1 MAQFQCEHCGA
12 ELASLP
18 IKRVHEEKFCPKLT
32 ATTPVADDIETSP
45 NGDQPDQPT
54 EIGRLTIPEA
64 DPDYFVSSL
73 VAAEIQRVLAL
84 CEVQPEN
91 LALVGPKGSGKTAL
105 ALQIAAKRKSP
116 CYVANAY
123 TQRSSDEW
131 FGREAVSMDKGTYY
145 VPSLFVEALET
156 EGAVVIIN
164 DMALM
169 QNKSIQ
175 NGLNDILDYG
185 IRFVWVEAIAATLGR
200 PVRVAPK
207 VLIIGTWNEGAA
219 YTGNIMLS
227 ANLTD
232 RFPNRIYMDYPPAEV
247 QQSILMRKTGI
258 SHEDSKRLSDFGEKL
273 RGLQDP
279 VEVSMRGLIQA
290 GRKLKLGANI
300 HDSLY
305 FTIISGLKPES
316 QEKALAA
323 LESLYTVNEKE
334 LISTR
339 VTQWEAW
346 ADGGEKWTEVSPEV
360 KASWEK
366 AVQGWRPPTRT
377 GGS

>member
-1 MAQFQCEHCGA
+1 MAEFQCEQCGA

-18 IKRVHEEKFCPKLT
+18 VKKLHEKQFCPKLT
-32 ATTPVADDIETSP
+32 ATEPVAAEIETSN
-45 NGDQPDQPT
+45 NGDQPT
-54 EIGRLTIPEA
+54 EELGRLTVPIA

-84 CEVQPEN
+84 CEAQPEN

-105 ALQIAAKRKSP
+105 ALQIAAKRQAP

-131 FGREAVSMDKGTYY
+131 FGREGVSLEHGTYY

-185 IRFVWVEAIAATLGR
+185 IRFAWVEALAATLGR
-200 PVRVAPK
+200 PVRVAPR

-247 QQSILMRKTGI
+247 QKSILMRKTGI
-258 SHEDSKRLSDFGEKL
+258 SHDDASRLSDFGARL

-290 GRKLKLGANI
+290 GRKMQLSANI
-300 HDSLY
+300 HDALY
-305 FTIISGLKPES
+305 YTIISGLKPES
-316 QEKALAA
+316 QEQALAA
-323 LESLYTVNEKE
+323 LEGIYTTNEKH
-334 LISTR
+334 LVSTR
-339 VTQWEAW
+339 TNQWEAW
-346 ADGGEKWTEVSPEV
+346 ADGGEKWTEVSAEV
-360 KASWEK
+360 KASWER
-366 AVQGWRPPTRT
+366 AVEGWRPPSKA
-377 GGS
+377 GGN